1 MVLVLCFLVMLILG
15 ISIGD
20 WITVWCCS
28 IPFIAGALIFTINSA
43 NERKIQKRR
52 EIDPKFDAFMRDFER
67 KYGR

>member
-1 MVLVLCFLVMLILG
+1 MVLLLCFLIMLILS

-20 WITVWCCS
+20 WIIALCCS
-28 IPFIAGALIFTINSA
+28 IPFIAGALIFTINSI

-52 EIDPKFDAFMRDFER
+52 EIDPKFDKFMRDYER